1 MKEIVKTKMPAILSV
16 LFMLGPILDVFTALT
31 VTAGMPISIGV
42 ICRSLF
48 MVAAF
53 IYVVFLAKFP
63 TKRACMGILGAICGY
78 MVLFM
83 AHLYLVGGIS
93 LCLSNIQESAK
104 TFYAPIIAVFLY
116 AVYQEYGQPLTTKS
130 IAIAGGLY
138 TSVILVAYL
147 TGTSF
152 VSYSDSGYGY
162 CGWFF
167 AANEVGC
174 IISISAPITIY
185 YILTILP
192 TLDKWWKKILA
203 AWTLFSIVFSACFV
217 GTKVVYIFVLLY
229 CLAALFW
236 MVISS
241 HYKRNSPWGIY
252 RKVSAGI
259 LGAMVVFMVGAYVI
273 SPLAAYFENVYT
285 EIMKEDSVLR
295 AISVNKEI
303 ETDSADTWMR
313 YLLEN
318 NEVINKLDQILSRR
332 LYAASPSIQVYIDG
346 DSPTHLLGI
355 GYATASS
362 YGRNVDYMIEM
373 DLLSVLIR
381 HGAVGFAL
389 YIAPYIAFIGWS
401 IIHFFTHIKA
411 TITNYRHCTHLFSVL
426 AAFAIALVAGHA
438 LVSPAVATFSVA
450 VSINFWAGVRDAKPA
465 FCELS
470 FASKDMKN
478 SCTQR
483 SRSKNLQQ
491 KTQFSV

>member
-1 MKEIVKTKMPAILSV
+1 
-16 LFMLGPILDVFTALT
+16 
-31 VTAGMPISIGV
+31 
-42 ICRSLF
+42 
-48 MVAAF
+48 
-53 IYVVFLAKFP
+53 
-63 TKRACMGILGAICGY
+63 
-78 MVLFM
+78 
-83 AHLYLVGGIS
+83 
-93 LCLSNIQESAK
+93 
-104 TFYAPIIAVFLY
+104 
-116 AVYQEYGQPLTTKS
+116 
-130 IAIAGGLY
+130 
-138 TSVILVAYL
+138 
-147 TGTSF
+147 
-152 VSYSDSGYGY
+152 
-162 CGWFF
+162 
-167 AANEVGC
+167 
-174 IISISAPITIY
+174 
-185 YILTILP
+185 
-192 TLDKWWKKILA
+192 
-203 AWTLFSIVFSACFV
+203 
-217 GTKVVYIFVLLY
+217 
-229 CLAALFW
+229 
-236 MVISS
+236 
-241 HYKRNSPWGIY
+241 
-252 RKVSAGI
+252 
-259 LGAMVVFMVGAYVI
+259 MVGAYVI

-285 EIMKEDSVLR
+285 EIMKEYSVLR

-450 VSINFWAGVRDAKPA
+450 VSINFWAGVWDAKPA

>member
-1 MKEIVKTKMPAILSV
+1 MKTKLPATLSV
-16 LFMLGPILDVFTALT
+16 LFMLGPILDVLTALT

-42 ICRSLF
+42 ICRSLL
-48 MVAAF
+48 MVTAF
-53 IYVVFLAKFP
+53 VYVVVLAKFP
-63 TKRACMGILGAICGY
+63 TKRVCVGILSVICGY
-78 MVLFM
+78 MALFM
-83 AHLYLVGGIS
+83 AHLYLIGGLP
-93 LCLSNIQESAK
+93 LCLANVQESAK

-138 TSVILVAYL
+138 TNVILVAYL

-229 CLAALFW
+229 CLAALVW
-236 MVISS
+236 MIISS
-241 HYKRNSPWGIY
+241 HYKRSSPWSIY
-252 RKVSAGI
+252 RKISTGI
-259 LGAMVVFMVGAYVI
+259 LGAMVLFMVGAYVI

-285 EIMKEDSVLR
+285 EIMKEDSILR
-295 AISVNKEI
+295 AISANEEI
-303 ETDSADTWMR
+303 EADSADTWMR

-346 DSPTHLLGI
+346 DTPTHLFGI

-381 HGAVGFAL
+381 HGVVGFAL
-389 YIAPYIAFIGWS
+389 YIVPYITFIGWG
-401 IIHFFTHIKA
+401 IIHFFVHIRVRIK
-411 TITNYRHCTHLFSVL
+411 NYRHCTHLFSVL
-426 AAFAIALVAGHA
+426 AAFAIALIAGHA

-465 FCELS
+465 FCELVFS
-470 FASKDMKN
+470 SKDIKS
-478 SCTQR
+478 SCMQR
-483 SRSKNLQQ
+483 GGSGILRH
-491 KTQFSV
+491 KTQFSI